1 VFNGNGSTD
10 QLVVAA
16 TLDSVS
22 DRPALAATLPLDV
35 AQHLLTQAN
44 ARLAAT
50 QSARDA
56 LMIRLATGNQPP
68 AAKKQSRTLDAD
80 EIASAL
86 GQTRRWVFKNAKQIP
101 PVRRISR
108 KAVAADE
115 AELLRW
121 RDTQKG

>member
-1 VFNGNGSTD
+1 MFNGNGSTD